1 MAVCPSCGAVVSG
14 RFCAQCGRPAGA
26 DSTAVIDVPTGDGT
40 QFLQPM
46 PPARP
51 IAPGPPVVRASH
63 TPSIASVPNPTMAV
77 TDDNRF
83 TEAAEHVLNTV
94 GERTVW
100 QGTPSLLYLIKPALG
115 WALLIAI
122 VTIGLAQLT
131 LPFDWGWG
139 ILALAVL
146 GLLKIG
152 TAWLRLHNTRYR
164 LSSQRLEKTE
174 GLLSRTT
181 VTVELMNIKRA
192 VITEPFPWRL
202 FGLGDLELDAATG
215 EHWKLY
221 GISGATTVRDLIH
234 SSSGIGGQLWDQ
246 RRFGN

>member
-1 MAVCPSCGAVVSG
+1 MALCPSCGAVING
-14 RFCAQCGRPAGA
+14 RFCAQCGRPAEA
-26 DSTAVIDVPTGDGT
+26 DTGAVIDVPTNDGT
-40 QFLQPM
+40 QFLQPL
-46 PPARP
+46 PPP
-51 IAPGPPVVRASH
+51 HHVAPGPPALRSGH
-63 TPSIASVPNPTMAV
+63 TPSIASVPNPAMAS

-115 WALLIAI
+115 WFVFIAI
-122 VTIGLAQLT
+122 VAIGLAQLALT
-131 LPFDWGWG
+131 FDWGWL
-139 ILALAVL
+139 ILALTVL
-146 GLLKIG
+146 ALLKIG

-181 VTVELMNIKRA
+181 VTIELLNIKRA

-221 GISGATTVRDLIH
+221 GIRGATTVRDLIH

-246 RRFGN
+246 RRFGG

>member
-1 MAVCPSCGAVVSG
+1 
-14 RFCAQCGRPAGA
+14 
-26 DSTAVIDVPTGDGT
+26 VIDVPTADGT
-40 QFLQPM
+40 QFLQPLLA
-46 PPARP
+46 PRHV
-51 IAPGPPVVRASH
+51 APGPPAIRSGH
-63 TPSIASVPNPTMAV
+63 TPSIASVPNPTMAS

-115 WALLIAI
+115 WVVFIAV
-122 VTIGLAQLT
+122 VTIGLSQLALT
-131 LPFDWGWG
+131 FDWGWL
-139 ILALAVL
+139 ILALAIL
-146 GLLKIG
+146 ALLKIG
-152 TAWLRLHNTRYR
+152 AGWMRLHNTRYR

-181 VTVELMNIKRA
+181 VTVELLNIKRA

-221 GISGATTVRDLIH
+221 GIRGATTVRDLIH

>member
-1 MAVCPSCGAVVSG
+1 MANCKFCGAVLNG
-14 RFCAQCGRPAGA
+14 RFCAQCGRPADGDIA
-26 DSTAVIDVPTGDGT
+26 AVMDVPTGSGAE
-40 QFLQPM
+40 FLQPL

-51 IAPGPPVVRASH
+51 LAPGPPTLRTGHVG
-63 TPSIASVPNPTMAV
+63 SIASVPTPTMAS

-100 QGTPSLLYLIKPALG
+100 QGTPSMLYLIKPSVG
-115 WALLIAI
+115 WALFIAI
-122 VTIGLAQLT
+122 VAIGLAQLT
-131 LPFDWGWG
+131 IPFDWGWG
-139 ILALAVL
+139 ILALGVWALLRV
-146 GLLKIG
+146 GL
-152 TAWLRLHNTRYR
+152 TWMRLHNTRYR

-221 GISGATTVRDLIH
+221 GIRGATTVRDLIH

>member
-1 MAVCPSCGAVVSG
+1 MALCPSCGAVING
-14 RFCAQCGRPAGA
+14 RFCAQCGRPAEA
-26 DSTAVIDVPTGDGT
+26 DTAAVIDVPTTDGA
-40 QFLQPM
+40 QFLQPL
-46 PPARP
+46 PPPRYV
-51 IAPGPPVVRASH
+51 APGPPALRSGHA
-63 TPSIASVPNPTMAV
+63 PSIASVPNPTMAS

-115 WALLIAI
+115 WFVFIAI
-122 VTIGLAQLT
+122 VAIGLAQLAP
-131 LPFDWGWG
+131 PFDWGWG
-139 ILALAVL
+139 ILALGAWA
-146 GLLKIG
+146 LLHIG
-152 TAWLRLHNTRYR
+152 TSWMRLHNTRYR

-181 VTVELMNIKRA
+181 VTVELLNIKRA

-202 FGLGDLELDAATG
+202 LGLGDLELDAATG

-221 GISGATTVRDLIH
+221 GIRGATTVRDLIH

-246 RRFGN
+246 RRFGA